1 VDVDVRSLR
10 RDPPGASLSLYLF
23 TPNTTKFGLLHNACG
38 VLGLPLLCDGIGAQP
53 LSRKCISRAGG
64 TRGGGQCHAR
74 FRHTNDEKDSSA
86 ELGDRNLMCAK
97 TSNPSS
103 KRFLLTD
110 SVVNSLGFSKFRGFG
125 FAERF
130 KYADYA
136 YAKRRGIN

>member
-1 VDVDVRSLR
+1 MHVS
-10 RDPPGASLSLYLF
+10 A
-23 TPNTTKFGLLHNACG
+23 TTVTKKIAA
-38 VLGLPLLCDGIGAQP
+38 P
-53 LSRKCISRAGG
+53 SW
-64 TRGGGQCHAR
+64 
-74 FRHTNDEKDSSA
+74 E
-86 ELGDRNLMCAK
+86 MCAK

-130 KYADYA
+130 KYGDYA